1 MQTRYYWQCSS
12 VSSLMLFLLFQIK
25 DSLAF
30 QTRIKLGEEFQAQVI
45 PLQVQAGRPPYL
57 AGVRLGT
64 EEEQA
69 QQQAKPQQSFLAKYV
84 RIPRVFCRAF
94 LSSLL

>member
-1 MQTRYYWQCSS
+1 MQTRYFLFTLFFNLIVNAVCS
-12 VSSLMLFLLFQIK
+12 FFQIK
-25 DSLAF
+25 ESLAF

-84 RIPRVFCRAF
+84 RKTVF
-94 LSSLL
+94 LS